1 MEGKISSSFNR
12 WNLNKF
18 LENFCQ
24 ILLIKISNFTVS
36 EDVFST
42 YNPSSMEVTNSWKL
56 SDVVGM
62 TPTNSTVRKVKKFC
76 AILREINFSHFKSY
90 KVPFLLIWRLWML
103 FFGEFQISKNARN
116 QQNQNLVSVNAE
128 FAVFDILEF
137 HKLFSRKIWGAEK
150 CSNLRI
156 VRGRV

>member
-1 MEGKISSSFNR
+1 MSIFRISSSSFLLTKHSWKGKYR
-12 WNLNKF
+12 RVLTGEILNKF

-62 TPTNSTVRKVKKFC
+62 TPTNSTVRKLKKIYVKSIFLGISAPRFYVKSISAASTLTVWKIVNFS
-76 AILREINFSHFKSY
+76 ATQIFREINFRDFRGLKT
-90 KVPFLLIWRLWML
+90 
-103 FFGEFQISKNARN
+103 A
-116 QQNQNLVSVNAE
+116 
-128 FAVFDILEF
+128 IL
-137 HKLFSRKIWGAEK
+137 KD
-150 CSNLRI
+150 
-156 VRGRV
+156 